1 MMKDNAKVKMQNAEL
16 KKLFLFIHHFAL
28 CILHCLS
35 FPFFLMHELSIAL
48 SMIEMAAEEA
58 ARRGGAQVNAVH
70 LKLGPLS
77 GVVKEALLFSY
88 EVACEGT
95 TLEGSRL
102 VIEDVPV
109 VVYCPTCRMERSP
122 VSVQQFCCSICA
134 TPTPEVVRGRE
145 LEVFALEIQ

>member
-1 MMKDNAKVKMQNAEL
+1 
-16 KKLFLFIHHFAL
+16 
-28 CILHCLS
+28 
-35 FPFFLMHELSIAL
+35 MHELSIAL